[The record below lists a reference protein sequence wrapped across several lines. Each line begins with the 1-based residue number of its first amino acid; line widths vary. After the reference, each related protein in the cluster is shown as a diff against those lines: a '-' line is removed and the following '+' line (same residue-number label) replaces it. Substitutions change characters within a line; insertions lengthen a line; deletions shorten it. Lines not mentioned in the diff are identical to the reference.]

1 MKTSQVNAK
10 KLAALVKRFKPKAS
24 AEPPAMIE
32 PMACLIQAFLQWNT
46 TTKAAT
52 AALAKLTA
60 ALVDHNDLRV
70 SHPSEIVAIIGPRYP
85 QGIERAARLRDT
97 LQEVFRREHATSL
110 DALKDK
116 PKKEVRSYIESLP
129 GMVPYV
135 AAYVALHAFGAHAI
149 PADDRLTQLMVD
161 EGILY
166 PSTPPEQVS
175 ALLERQFKADESA
188 AAHLAIQ
195 AWSDEDG
202 SDVPTKPAPEKPAK
216 KPAAPRDVP
225 TPHVAEKSA
234 GKTTKKTTK
243 KTAKK

>member
-60 ALVDHNDLRV
+60 SLVDHNDLRV

-85 QGIERAARLRDT
+85 QGVERAARLRDT

-149 PADDRLTQLMVD
+149 PADDRLTHLMVD
-161 EGILY
+161 QGVLDD
-166 PSTPPEQVS
+166 TATPEQVS
-175 ALLERQFKADESA
+175 SLLERQFKADESA

-195 AWSDEDG
+195 AWSDEAG
-202 SDVPTKPAPEKPAK
+202 SDISAKPAEKPAP
-216 KPAAPRDVP
+216 PR
-225 TPHVAEKSA
+225 TASH
-234 GKTTKKTTK
+234 TTKKTSK